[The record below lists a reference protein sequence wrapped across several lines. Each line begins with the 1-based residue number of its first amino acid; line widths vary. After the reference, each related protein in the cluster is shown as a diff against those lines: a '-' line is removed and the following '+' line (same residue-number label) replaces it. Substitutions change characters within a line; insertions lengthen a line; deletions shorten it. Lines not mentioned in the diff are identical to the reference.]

1 MHWVGFEPTI
11 PGSERAKTVHA
22 LDWHS
27 SWYTRIYL
35 NGRDD
40 SSVSRFFNKQNNKTV
55 LKYFLSC
62 LSSNQGAPKLTD
74 ILIGS
79 ITLRKF
85 YLLWIPIPYV
95 SGKPFKSQNTAVM
108 MFIPNHVPLF
118 KPTDILQDWKFR
130 VMEDSHC
137 FTLRNMFILTGQ
149 KFIMEFLK
157 ALYILGLFLF
167 LLYINHLPLSI
178 ISVSTP
184 VLFVDDTSMIITAP
198 DVSQLAESAHHILTV
213 INKWFTAN
221 KTT

>member
-1 MHWVGFEPTI
+1 
-11 PGSERAKTVHA
+11 
-22 LDWHS
+22 
-27 SWYTRIYL
+27 
-35 NGRDD
+35 
-40 SSVSRFFNKQNNKTV
+40 
-55 LKYFLSC
+55 
-62 LSSNQGAPKLTD
+62 
-74 ILIGS
+74 
-79 ITLRKF
+79 
-85 YLLWIPIPYV
+85 
-95 SGKPFKSQNTAVM
+95 
-108 MFIPNHVPLF
+108 
-118 KPTDILQDWKFR
+118 
-130 VMEDSHC
+130 MEDSHC